1 MKKLIFL
8 LAFTMLICTVSTA
21 QYIPFTNTIRIYDLD
36 TGGVMRFYKVPLP
49 QAGYKNFY
57 VQRSGY
63 AEPPYVYDFRLGNV
77 YKYLFNANGFSDI
90 IHNGRFHNEWS
101 FQYGYNIGYLL
112 DAAFSRQ
119 DTNLFIYAYR
129 GANWEPA
136 DYTAISFNDGLTT
149 NGFLPTSLLNWCGGM
164 AIDPVNDSIMYV
176 GYSAQNMLG
185 NVHKSTNRG
194 ANWFCTDTIPEGIY
208 YSRLFINTFN
218 RNTIFARLSSNLYR
232 STTGGTDFQVIKTGV
247 PNGQMYFEEGENGI
261 YLCNSSAEGLLKS
274 TNNSTNWTV
283 LMNKAVNDIEFD
295 PLNGNVI
302 YAGCTDGL
310 YKSSNKGVTWALYN
324 NSFSP
329 DLNVKGIVKNPN
341 TGDTLYVSTNKAVYK
356 VFGQAVADTSVTN
369 YFPMAVGNIYVYE
382 STSIYPPFTTRSKVK
397 ITKDTVVDGKRFYYF
412 SPSLPGFW
420 LYGNWY
426 RVNGSTGVV
435 NALANNYSCNY
446 LVNEKYVDSLGSR
459 KNDNLLKCGAN
470 LSNCN
475 DTTNFS
481 VFGIP
486 TKQKEF
492 GEDGL
497 VFTYRTYSKYFGITQ
512 VITIEGTSST
522 QDLVGCRINGVTYGD
537 TLLTGV
543 ESVTSEV
550 PESYSL
556 GQNYPNPFN
565 PRTVVSFSLPVD
577 SKVSIKVY
585 DVMGREMQTLVNERM
600 GAGRYSV
607 QWDAGTYPSGVYF
620 YQMKTGN
627 FTETRRMILIK

>member
-8 LAFTMLICTVSTA
+8 LAFTMLMCTVSTG

-49 QAGYKNFY
+49 QEGYKNFY
-57 VQRSGY
+57 VQRNGI
-63 AEPPYVYDFRLGNV
+63 ENPPNVYDMRNGNV
-77 YKYLFNANGFSDI
+77 YRFMFNLNGFTDS
-90 IHNGRFHNEWS
+90 IHNRRFRNSWTY
-101 FQYGYNIGYLL
+101 QYGWNSGYLL
-112 DAAFSRQ
+112 EAAFSRQ
-119 DTNLFIYAYR
+119 DTNLFVYSYR
-129 GANWEPA
+129 EAFWEPA
-136 DYTAISFNDGLTT
+136 GYMAASIN
-149 NGFLPTSLLNWCGGM
+149 NGFTVSNIYTTGISPSLGGI
-164 AIDPVNDSIMYV
+164 AIDPVNDSIMYIAFRPNSST
-176 GYSAQNMLG
+176 GDI
-185 NVHKSTNRG
+185 HKTTNRG
-194 ANWFCTDTIPEGIY
+194 ASWFCTDTITGAVSG
-208 YSRLFINTFN
+208 SRLFINYNN
-218 RNTIFARLSSNLYR
+218 RNTIFMSLGSNLLR

-247 PNGQMYFEEGENGI
+247 PNGQMYFEEGDNGI
-261 YLCNSSAEGLLKS
+261 YLCNTSAEGLLKS
-274 TNNSTNWTV
+274 TNNGTNWTV
-283 LMNKAVNDIEFD
+283 LMNKAVNDIEID

-302 YAGCTDGL
+302 FAGCTDGL

-341 TGDTLYVSTNKAVYK
+341 TGDTLFVSTNKAVYK

-382 STSIYPPFTTRSKVK
+382 STSIYPPFTTRTKIK
-397 ITKDTVVDGKRFYYF
+397 ITKDTVANGKRYYYF
-412 SPSLPGFW
+412 SPTLPGFW

-426 RVNGSTGVV
+426 RVNGPTGVV
-435 NALANNYSCNY
+435 TALANNYSCNY

-459 KNDNLLKCGAN
+459 KGNNLLKCGAN

-543 ESVTSEV
+543 ESVSSEV

-585 DVMGREMQTLVNERM
+585 DVMGREVQTLVNERM
-600 GAGRYSV
+600 QAGRYSV
-607 QWDAGTYPSGVYF
+607 QWDAGAYPNGVYF
-620 YQMKTGN
+620 YQMNTNGYR
-627 FTETRRMILIK
+627 ETMRMILIK